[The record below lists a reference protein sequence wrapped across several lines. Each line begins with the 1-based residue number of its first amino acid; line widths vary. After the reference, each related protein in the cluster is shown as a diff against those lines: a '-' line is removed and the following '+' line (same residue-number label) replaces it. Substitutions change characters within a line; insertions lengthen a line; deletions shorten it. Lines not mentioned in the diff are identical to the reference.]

1 MVFLFGPTRYFS
13 TKGHPYVFGRE
24 WFIQREKCL
33 LYFYRRTRICRDFL
47 ALLLHH
53 SYSFCINVAD
63 CRASCHFVLDISM
76 VELFTKKKEK
86 KKNERK
92 ERKYKKKNTA
102 FMNLPFIFNPSF
114 HLNEFFLQILNTHES
129 KKGKEKNWNNST
141 KIILCLKSEI
151 FRSIKG

>member
-76 VELFTKKKEK
+76 VELFTKKKK
-86 KKNERK
+86 KKKRMSEKR
-92 ERKYKKKNTA
+92 ESIKKKNTA

-114 HLNEFFLQILNTHES
+114 HLNEFFFTNFKYARI
-129 KKGKEKNWNNST
+129 KKRKGKKLE
-141 KIILCLKSEI
+141 
-151 FRSIKG
+151 